1 MAQFTTAERVNAAF
15 KQVFRIL
22 GSSNTDDAMGKRWYE
37 ELYTSIGTI
46 LPRHYWADAAEIT
59 FCSTLLQAR
68 ALAAAKPAVV
78 EDRSQLA
85 SIITLTLDM
94 TSNGRPWIARDTPGD
109 ENSAIIGDW
118 IQPNDYP
125 DAAGQPS
132 NGFSCVLYDGT
143 GAVITAT
150 EGAWVPSYPLGAIVL
165 GNGQAV
171 GQGELAAYVAP
182 LKVGVFRYV
191 GLKGSG
197 AVAAPASESFVRD
210 EDPLIVVDGQTD
222 FDLDWSSAADSLE
235 VSLNG
240 ILRTAGVD
248 YTLVGRHVTWL
259 DPFNADQ
266 GVNVTL
272 KTTDW
277 LNFWYVNGAARRGLT
292 QHFPLPILAPGQ
304 TLFTLPTAPLQNQHL
319 QLYLNGQRC
328 RQGAGAWYTV
338 TGTTILW
345 LNPVVF
351 FAPGGLTLSLTDQI
365 TAAYIE
371 TADLGESTVK
381 RPLIPV
387 LIDGQTIFNVPIP
400 DDLMSAK
407 LYINGQFQTLGTDWI
422 WFAPTQIQWLDPIN
436 PSTGL
441 PITLVT
447 TDEVQFIADN
457 VGARCCGAQR
467 FTELEDAPADYVGHA
482 GDVPTVSPAEDA
494 LEFVTPTVYAKYFL
508 DLNDTPADYLGHAGE
523 LVRVNAGE
531 VALEFVPAVNFKVR
545 ALIDPSGGGDYLAIG
560 DALLSGVEK
569 MELKPGKTFAERVLI
584 DRSDVDILGYPNSI
598 VVPPPGQTEAF
609 LLDGSGG
616 TLERLRFAGFKVQM
630 NATHPESFC
639 GFRSITGNL
648 RDVKFKEM
656 LLVGY
661 HYYPVLPIDAS
672 CGIAF
677 ANTPALIEDVEVAST
692 LFQDWEY
699 SCFTMWGNGGIR
711 DVRVHSCL
719 LKDYMTFGMDWYNG
733 VSEVMINNNNFRT
746 IYTTETPVVIPPL
759 VPGAKS
765 LFINGTNH
773 HITFQNNTFFGG
785 GKTGGCAILISSH
798 AGQPADVNIECNTI
812 RNFLYAIGMNGVGPG
827 IGRVR
832 IVGNAND
839 EASDNADGLI
849 LFGVGTYFIGHNT
862 VDV

>member
-1 MAQFTTAERVNAAF
+1 
-15 KQVFRIL
+15 
-22 GSSNTDDAMGKRWYE
+22 
-37 ELYTSIGTI
+37 
-46 LPRHYWADAAEIT
+46 
-59 FCSTLLQAR
+59 
-68 ALAAAKPAVV
+68 
-78 EDRSQLA
+78 
-85 SIITLTLDM
+85 
-94 TSNGRPWIARDTPGD
+94 
-109 ENSAIIGDW
+109 
-118 IQPNDYP
+118 
-125 DAAGQPS
+125 
-132 NGFSCVLYDGT
+132 
-143 GAVITAT
+143 
-150 EGAWVPSYPLGAIVL
+150 
-165 GNGQAV
+165 
-171 GQGELAAYVAP
+171 
-182 LKVGVFRYV
+182 
-191 GLKGSG
+191 
-197 AVAAPASESFVRD
+197 
-210 EDPLIVVDGQTD
+210 
-222 FDLDWSSAADSLE
+222 
-235 VSLNG
+235 
-240 ILRTAGVD
+240 
-248 YTLVGRHVTWL
+248 
-259 DPFNADQ
+259 
-266 GVNVTL
+266 
-272 KTTDW
+272 
-277 LNFWYVNGAARRGLT
+277 
-292 QHFPLPILAPGQ
+292 
-304 TLFTLPTAPLQNQHL
+304 
-319 QLYLNGQRC
+319 
-328 RQGAGAWYTV
+328 
-338 TGTTILW
+338 
-345 LNPVVF
+345 
-351 FAPGGLTLSLTDQI
+351 
-365 TAAYIE
+365 
-371 TADLGESTVK
+371 
-381 RPLIPV
+381 
-387 LIDGQTIFNVPIP
+387 
-400 DDLMSAK
+400 
-407 LYINGQFQTLGTDWI
+407 
-422 WFAPTQIQWLDPIN
+422 
-436 PSTGL
+436 
-441 PITLVT
+441 
-447 TDEVQFIADN
+447 
-457 VGARCCGAQR
+457 
-467 FTELEDAPADYVGHA
+467 
-482 GDVPTVSPAEDA
+482 
-494 LEFVTPTVYAKYFL
+494 
-508 DLNDTPADYLGHAGE
+508 
-523 LVRVNAGE
+523 
-531 VALEFVPAVNFKVR
+531 
-545 ALIDPSGGGDYLAIG
+545 
-560 DALLSGVEK
+560 

-584 DRSDVDILGYPNSI
+584 NRSDVDILGYPNSI

-609 LLDGSGG
+609 LLDGSGSI
-616 TLERLRFAGFKVQM
+616 LERLRFAGFKVQM